1 MIAYALC
8 KTILNNILKI
18 SAVAIISV
26 FSLYK
31 SPSTKG
37 IIIIHGIVLKNPCP
51 YILIPTDTAIEKII
65 KIYFILF
72 K

>member
-31 SPSTKG
+31 STSTKG
-37 IIIIHGIVLKNPCP
+37 IIIIHGIFLTHPFHN
-51 YILIPTDTAIEKII
+51 ILIPTDTAIENII